1 MKNAPNLKHLPK
13 EKFTEAV
20 IFAGSDAYAHARGW
34 EEGLGKQI
42 AEDTTPPVYLG
53 PKQLAELDNLRIVD
67 DGRRAARIYLAGN
80 IAPIQINYI
89 AEKLALAGVQDA
101 KLYKGIP
108 DHEPEDWR
116 EYLSRLR
123 EQAEFSAREESLRHS
138 LPLSVGSDGYDQE
151 QDYTLKSYLPANS
164 LSSIYGPSGSY
175 KSFLAVSW
183 ACHVAAG
190 MKWAGKS
197 VSAGAVMYVVGEG
210 GIGVPR
216 RIKAWEKKHGVK
228 LNNLYLVNRPVFPVR
243 REEMQEMI
251 KAARDVKSRTGQ
263 PVRLIVVDTLARCFG
278 GNDENDARDM
288 GAFIEGCD
296 VIKRE
301 TGATLLVVH
310 HSGKDD
316 TKGARGSSAFRAA
329 LDAEFNIRR
338 EGDGGAII
346 LTCTKMKDAEE
357 PKQAAFD
364 LRPVELFTDR
374 DGELISSLVVQ
385 DLPREARDL
394 DPELADVKHLTGNHA
409 ALWQSIRSR
418 KAKGESCNRSVL
430 RDDMITLMGE
440 NGRKG
445 FTRWLEKLVRDG
457 IIEVD
462 VMGEVT
468 VLKSQ

>member
-1 MKNAPNLKHLPK
+1 MKNAPNLKLLPK

-20 IFAGSDAYAHARGW
+20 IFAGSEAYAHAKGW

-67 DGRRAARIYLAGN
+67 DGRHAVRIYLAGN
-80 IAPIQINYI
+80 IKAIQINHI
-89 AEKLALAGVQDA
+89 AEKLAVAGVQDA

-123 EQAEFSAREESLRHS
+123 EQVEVSIGEESLRHS

-216 RIKAWEKKHGVK
+216 RIKAWEKRHGVK

-329 LDAEFNIRR
+329 LDAEFNVRR

-364 LRPVELFTDR
+364 LRTVELFTDR

-385 DLPREARDL
+385 DLPREAREP
-394 DPELADVKHLTGNHA
+394 DPELADIKHLTGNHA

-418 KAKGESCNRSVL
+418 KAKGEPCNVSVI
-430 RDDMITLMGE
+430 RDDITTLFGE

-445 FTRWLEKLVRDG
+445 FKRWLDKLVREN
-457 IIEVD
+457 IIFID
-462 VMGEVT
+462 DSGDIT
-468 VLKSQ
+468 II

>member
-20 IFAGSDAYAHARGW
+20 IFAGSEAYAHAKGW

-67 DGRRAARIYLAGN
+67 DGRRAVRIYLAGN
-80 IAPIQINYI
+80 IKPIQINNI

-123 EQAEFSAREESLRHS
+123 EQVEVSVREESLRHS

-251 KAARDVKSRTGQ
+251 KAARDVKSKTGQ
-263 PVRLIVVDTLARCFG
+263 PVRLIVIDTLARCFG

-329 LDAEFNIRR
+329 LDAEFNVRR

-346 LTCTKMKDAEE
+346 LTCTKMKDVEE

-364 LRPVELFTDR
+364 LRPIELFTDR

-385 DLPREARDL
+385 DLPREAREP
-394 DPELADVKHLTGNHA
+394 DPELADIKHLTGNHA

-418 KAKGESCNRSVL
+418 KAKGEPCNVSVI
-430 RDDMITLMGE
+430 RDDITTLFGE

-445 FTRWLEKLVRDG
+445 FKRWLDKLVREN
-457 IIEVD
+457 IIFID
-462 VMGEVT
+462 DSGDIT
-468 VLKSQ
+468 II

>member
-20 IFAGSDAYAHARGW
+20 IFAGSEAYAHAKGW

-67 DGRRAARIYLAGN
+67 DGRRAVRIYLAGN
-80 IAPIQINYI
+80 IKPIQINNI

-123 EQAEFSAREESLRHS
+123 EQVEVSVREESLRHS
-138 LPLSVGSDGYDQE
+138 LPLSVGSDGYDHE

-251 KAARDVKSRTGQ
+251 KAARDVKSKTGQ
-263 PVRLIVVDTLARCFG
+263 PVRLIVIDTLARCFG

-329 LDAEFNIRR
+329 LDAEFNVRR

-364 LRPVELFTDR
+364 LRPIELFTDR
-374 DGELISSLVVQ
+374 DGELISSLVVH
-385 DLPREARDL
+385 DLPREAREP
-394 DPELADVKHLTGNHA
+394 DPELADIKHLTGNHA

-418 KAKGESCNRSVL
+418 KAKGEPCNVSVI
-430 RDDMITLMGE
+430 RDDITTLFGE

-445 FTRWLEKLVRDG
+445 FKRWLDKLVREN
-457 IIEVD
+457 IIFID
-462 VMGEVT
+462 DSGDIT
-468 VLKSQ
+468 II